1 MPNCTN
7 WRSRLRAQPSFA
19 ALYNGFAI
27 PSENGH
33 RGQRFFLFDIA
44 PAEIIDRP
52 ADLAWRQQP
61 IYSSRCDRNDLQAG
75 GGYDAH
81 GRESANG

>member
-1 MPNCTN
+1 MPNCAN

-33 RGQRFFLFDIA
+33 RGQRNFLFDIV
-44 PAEIIDRP
+44 PAEMIDRP
-52 ADLAWRQQP
+52 ADLAWHQQP
-61 IYSSRCDRNDLQAG
+61 INSSRCDRNDSQAG
-75 GGYDAH
+75 GGYGPQ
-81 GRESANG
+81 GRGSAIG